1 MNRSERAA
9 LVRSE
14 RGAAAVEF
22 ALVAPVL
29 GLLLLATLDA
39 ALFLRTYFRIDR
51 VATELANVISQHPAG
66 RMTAADVDRYL
77 QGPGAIYFLGA
88 QAIAGEA
95 IIVTSAPGATII
107 TLIEGRPAGE
117 EPAHRVV
124 WQCRRGAASVPS
136 RFRDPDQINP
146 LPGGFR
152 IPPEQ
157 TVIVVEVA
165 AEANLWWFSRLF
177 LGWFGGHGER
187 RDLLYSYAI
196 MRTRVGRLLPM
207 EGVQPCS

>member
-1 MNRSERAA
+1 MNRSDPLA
-9 LVRSE
+9 LLRND

-22 ALVAPVL
+22 ALVTPLLA
-29 GLLLLATLDA
+29 LLLLATFDA
-39 ALFLRTYFRIDR
+39 AVFLRTYFRVDR

-66 RMTAADVDRYL
+66 RMTGADIDRYL
-77 QGPGAIYFLGA
+77 HGPGAVYFVGA

-95 IIVTSAPGATII
+95 ISVTAAPGATII

-124 WQCRRGAASVPS
+124 WQCRRGASAVPS
-136 RFRDPDQINP
+136 RFGDPDQVNP

-157 TVIVVEVA
+157 TVVVVEVA
-165 AEANLWWFSRLF
+165 AEAPVWWFSRF
-177 LGWFGGHGER
+177 VLGWFGGEGQR
-187 RDLLYSYAI
+187 QGLLYSYAI
-196 MRTRVGRLLPM
+196 MRTRVGRLLPV
-207 EGVQPCS
+207 EGIQPCP